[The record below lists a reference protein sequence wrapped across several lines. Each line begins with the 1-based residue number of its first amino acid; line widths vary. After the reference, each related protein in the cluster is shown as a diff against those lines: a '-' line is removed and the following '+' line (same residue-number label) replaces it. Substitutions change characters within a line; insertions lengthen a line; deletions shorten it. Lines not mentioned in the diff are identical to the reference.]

1 VFPASCGLFWR
12 VKRRWAPTTRTRHPL
27 PESRHVIFCRRSD
40 TKKTSH
46 ARLQRQAH
54 SKKKV
59 SIGLHDD
66 YMTII
71 ISERKKKFFQS
82 QHHHP
87 PSSRFIDEPVF
98 ATHSLSRGGHHH
110 YYLVTF
116 KNRHP
121 SNRLNVSIRHHT
133 TTPSLTASSGLRY
146 AFHACTYISFTAS
159 FMDPSHSCMHDCVL
173 DYRPVEFPRILCDGA
188 TGAARVLRTV
198 GTQ

>member
-1 VFPASCGLFWR
+1 VFPLHSPPTPATRQSTLVHSTHHNERATSLIRIAKPHACND
-12 VKRRWAPTTRTRHPL
+12 KRIQKR
-27 PESRHVIFCRRSD
+27 
-40 TKKTSH
+40 
-46 ARLQRQAH
+46 
-54 SKKKV
+54 KV

-71 ISERKKKFFQS
+71 ISERRKKFFQS

-173 DYRPVEFPRILCDGA
+173 DYRPVEFPGFFRWSYGCRTRA
-188 TGAARVLRTV
+188 TVRYSVKLESV
-198 GTQ
+198 PWL